1 MKWRLILK
9 WSLSAVFEW
18 VQTDK
23 SELPPK
29 TIHFGR
35 KGFDSIWLPI
45 MCSPVSECEVM
56 SPFTNLHFKLV
67 YVMNVIKHF
76 VKIFTT
82 VLIRNGLSSDIPW
95 RLIQSLGSTCGL
107 LPINDF
113 FRHCQPKL
121 KVLLI
126 PQFYIY
132 RWEAICHDM
141 CTFEINKTQSIGD
154 SLHVIYYSFLITRQ
168 CFTYMKDHVFNSLFV
183 CLFVCLFNSRS
194 RIFRFYFYGD
204 VTIVH

>member
-23 SELPPK
+23 SELPTK

-113 FRHCQPKL
+113 FRHALSTKSVYFEL

-126 PQFYIY
+126 PQLLKFII
-132 RWEAICHDM
+132 E
-141 CTFEINKTQSIGD
+141 
-154 SLHVIYYSFLITRQ
+154 RQ
-168 CFTYMKDHVFNSLFV
+168 YVTTCAHLKSTKLNQLGKV
-183 CLFVCLFNSRS
+183 CM
-194 RIFRFYFYGD
+194 
-204 VTIVH
+204 